1 MSIWG
6 GTIGCTCHVNMG
18 WYHGVYMSCQYGV
31 VPCFLGVEGGGGG
44 GGDILTLK
52 YADHDS
58 RISFFSFSAAFLEI
72 KLMV

>member
-1 MSIWG
+1 M
-6 GTIGCTCHVNMG
+6 GCTCHVNMG
-18 WYHGVYMSCQYGV
+18 WYHV
-31 VPCFLGVEGGGGG
+31 FLGWKEEGGG
-44 GGDILTLK
+44 GGDILTQK